1 MTRRDLIAVFS
12 ATAAWPITAGAQQ
25 PMPVIGYLS
34 AGSAESDNIP
44 GRLIAFRRGLEE
56 MGYVERWNVDIE
68 YRWAEFRYDRL
79 PGLAADL
86 VRREVAVIA
95 TSGGSPP
102 AIAAKAATST
112 IPIVFTLGID
122 PVQSGLVVSLNRPGG
137 NVTGVV
143 LLTAELSSKRLDL
156 LHALLPTT
164 GVVALLVNPTNRFND
179 PEARSAEDAA
189 RALGLQLH
197 LLRAATPSEIDS
209 AFATLAGLHAG
220 ALLVSADPFFTAQ
233 RSQIVALAAGDAVPA
248 IYFWREFVADGGL
261 MSYGPDL
268 ADSFRLEGV
277 YVGKILKGAK
287 PADLPVQ
294 QVAKLELVI
303 NLKTAK
309 ALGVTIPLTLIARAD
324 EVIE

>member
-12 ATAAWPITAGAQQ
+12 AAAAWPITAGAQQ
-25 PMPVIGYLS
+25 PMPLIGYLS

-44 GRLIAFRRGLEE
+44 GRLIAFQRGLEE

-79 PGLAADL
+79 PALAADL
-86 VRREVAVIA
+86 VRREVTVIA

-122 PVQSGLVVSLNRPGG
+122 PVQSGLVASLNRPGG

-197 LLRAATPSEIDS
+197 LLRAGTPSEIDS

-220 ALLVSADPFFTAQ
+220 ALLVSADPFFTGQ
-233 RSQIVALAAGDAVPA
+233 RSQIVGLAARDAVPA

-303 NLKTAK
+303 NSKTAK